1 MLDLRYPDWETEYFA
16 ALLEPDPERSVE
28 RVAVAEATLIDRL
41 RDIAGDH
48 AYDLECEAIRGALIN
63 LQMIQPRDWTSPT
76 LSATRPQDKSEIS

>member
-1 MLDLRYPDWETEYFA
+1 MLGLRFPDWETEYFA

-48 AYDLECEAIRGALIN
+48 ALRPGMRGHTRCSN
-63 LQMIQPRDWTSPT
+63 QSPDDPT
-76 LSATRPQDKSEIS
+76 ARLD